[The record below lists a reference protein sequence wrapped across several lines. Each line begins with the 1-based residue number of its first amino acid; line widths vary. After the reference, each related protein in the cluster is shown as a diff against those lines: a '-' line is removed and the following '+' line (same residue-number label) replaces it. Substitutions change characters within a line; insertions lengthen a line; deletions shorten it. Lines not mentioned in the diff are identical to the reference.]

1 MKRIVL
7 FFTTLFLLQ
16 ANPGFGQRERI
27 INLPTEDERKL
38 HFGYYLGLNSNSYK
52 VTYMAED
59 LITPTPPKDAS
70 GETKDL
76 FVEVNESIGFNLG
89 FIVDLRL
96 HKNINLRFEPGL
108 MSNSKELTFVNV
120 DFFTS
125 DDIDIDGDGITDIN
139 TSYNGTTNNIR
150 DVSSTFLHLPLL
162 FKFSTDRLNNIRP
175 YVIGGVSYDYNFS
188 SNEGNKDDNYSG
200 EFRTTTHNFM
210 YEVGIGMDFYFY
222 FFKFSPSIRGV
233 FAINNEL
240 VPDNDRPYVEVS
252 DVSGIPIYQ
261 TIQGP
266 WTGPIDFLGTRGLY
280 LNLTFE

>member
-16 ANPGFGQRERI
+16 ANLGFGQRERI

-38 HFGYYLGLNSNSYK
+38 HFGYYLGLNNNSYK
-52 VTYMAED
+52 ISYND
-59 LITPTPPKDAS
+59 PDSYSPIPNTPEEQGDDKI
-70 GETKDL
+70 L
-76 FVEVNESIGFNLG
+76 FVDVKESIGFNLG

-108 MSNSKELTFVNV
+108 MSNSKELTFLDAN
-120 DFFTS
+120 
-125 DDIDIDGDGITDIN
+125 IGPEYGLPPNEYDGTQD
-139 TSYNGTTNNIR
+139 NIR
-150 DVSSTFLHLPLL
+150 EVSSTFLHLPLL
-162 FKFSTDRLNNIRP
+162 LKFSTDRLNNIRP
-175 YVIGGVSYDYNFS
+175 YIIGGVSYDYNFS
-188 SNEGNKDDNYSG
+188 SNEDNKDDNYSG
-200 EFRTTTHNFM
+200 EFRTTTNNFM

-240 VPDNDRPYVEVS
+240 IPDNNGGE
-252 DVSGIPIYQ
+252 IY
-261 TIQGP
+261 GSP
-266 WTGPIDFLGTRGLY
+266 WTDPIDFLGTRGLY